1 MKTNYYV
8 EVTDTFSGEPNY
20 AWCHR
25 YELPMPENATRLS
38 IVRAAKK
45 VMGWTG
51 RPCVTT
57 ERGDAIELRMVGA
70 CVVAFIVVQY
80 PPQEQL
86 P

>member
-8 EVTDTFSGEPNY
+8 EATDTFGGEANY
-20 AWCHR
+20 SWVRR

-45 VMGWTG
+45 IMGWNG

-57 ERGDAIELRMVGA
+57 EQADVIELRMIGS
-70 CVVAFIVVQY
+70 CYVAFIMQQY
-80 PPQEQL
+80 PQEQL